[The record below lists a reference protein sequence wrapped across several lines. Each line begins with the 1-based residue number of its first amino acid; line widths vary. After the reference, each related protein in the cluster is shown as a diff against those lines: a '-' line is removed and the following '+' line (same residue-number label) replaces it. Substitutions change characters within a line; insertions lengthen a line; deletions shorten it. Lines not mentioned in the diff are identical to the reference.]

1 MPRLTMFV
9 IVSSLRVDAS
19 VAFSRR
25 LGRAPGRGGTHSSLD
40 ASRPSF
46 RCNQPQAP
54 SRRAVAARSCHPPG
68 SGWIDGMWCMPAPSR
83 GLLWQHIAGP
93 WILAVSSPLPGVAG
107 HSWLA
112 VHPPAGVATSATDRP
127 SGESCRRPAP
137 PRPPRNARSRQ
148 PSALPAPTQ
157 PSYRPKRHVS
167 CRLLSHPRPLPCP
180 RVAIDQATTGGVSRY
195 RYIVREPLAA

>member
-1 MPRLTMFV
+1 MRQWLSPGASGERPDGVELILLWMRPDP
-9 IVSSLRVDAS
+9 VSTATNHRPHREGRWRPGV
-19 VAFSRR
+19 VTR
-25 LGRAPGRGGTHSSLD
+25 LGR
-40 ASRPSF
+40 
-46 RCNQPQAP
+46 
-54 SRRAVAARSCHPPG
+54 
-68 SGWIDGMWCMPAPSR
+68 GWIDGMWCMPAPSR

-148 PSALPAPTQ
+148 PPARSGPTQ
-157 PSYRPKRHVS
+157 PSCRQKRHLS

>member
-1 MPRLTMFV
+1 MRQWLSPGASGERPDGVELILLWMRPDP
-9 IVSSLRVDAS
+9 VSTATNHRPHREGRWQPGV
-19 VAFSRR
+19 VA
-25 LGRAPGRGGTHSSLD
+25 
-40 ASRPSF
+40 
-46 RCNQPQAP
+46 
-54 SRRAVAARSCHPPG
+54 PPG
-68 SGWIDGMWCMPAPSR
+68 SGWIDRMWCTPAPSR
-83 GLLWQHIAGP
+83 DLSRQRVAGP
-93 WILAVSSPLPGVAG
+93 WASVVSSPLPGVAG

-148 PSALPAPTQ
+148 PSALPAPTR

-180 RVAIDQATTGGVSRY
+180 RVAIDQATAGGVSRY
-195 RYIVREPLAA
+195 RCIVREPLAA